1 MALTRLVVAQV
12 RGLHGLNGAV
22 RVEVLT
28 DRPEAR
34 FAAGS
39 VLHVEGD
46 ARPLTINAAQP
57 VEDGPGWRLL
67 FREVPDRAA
76 SERLR
81 DAYLEVEVDRSA
93 DLDAGAAYWHEVI
106 GSTVRDSTGAVLGTV
121 ADVYRAGENEV
132 YVVRG
137 GPAGEFDM
145 PAVRDVI
152 TTFAPERH
160 EIVVDEGVLDL
171 GGAPVDGPGGGGA
184 AAGASKPRRRHRW
197 SRHGKGAKDAAAGGR
212 GTDSP
217 AGPGEPGGPAST

>member
-34 FAAGS
+34 FATGV
-39 VLHVEGD
+39 VLYLEGD
-46 ARPLTINAAQP
+46 ARPLTILAAQP
-57 VEDGPGWRLL
+57 VEDGPGWRLR
-67 FREVPDRAA
+67 FRDVPDRAA
-76 SERLR
+76 AERLR

-93 DLDAGAAYWHEVI
+93 DLDPGAAYWHEVV
-106 GSTVRDSTGAVLGTV
+106 GSTVRDSAGAVLGTV

-152 TTFAPERH
+152 TTFAPELR
-160 EIVVDEGVLDL
+160 EIVVDETVLDL
-171 GGAPVDGPGGGGA
+171 GGAPVDGPGSSGGA
-184 AAGASKPRRRHRW
+184 APKPRRRHRF
-197 SRHGKGAKDAAAGGR
+197 SRHGKGATGSGDRSAA
-212 GTDSP
+212 S
-217 AGPGEPGGPAST
+217 

>member
-28 DRPEAR
+28 DKPEAR
-34 FAAGS
+34 FALGS
-39 VLHVEGD
+39 ALFIEGD
-46 ARPLTINAAQP
+46 TRPLTITAAQP
-57 VEDGPGWRLL
+57 VEDGPGWRLR
-67 FREVPDRAA
+67 FNEAQDRGAA
-76 SERLR
+76 ERLR

-106 GSTVRDSTGAVLGTV
+106 GSTVRDGAGIVLGTV

-152 TTFAPERH
+152 TTFAPERR
-160 EIVVDEGVLDL
+160 EIIVDGGVLDL
-171 GGAPVDGPGGGGA
+171 GGAPVDGPGSEGA
-184 AAGASKPRRRHRW
+184 AKPRRRHRY
-197 SRHGKGAKDAAAGGR
+197 SRHGKGARDSGAKAAG
-212 GTDSP
+212 D
-217 AGPGEPGGPAST
+217 EASGDEAAS

>member
-1 MALTRLVVAQV
+1 MAPVRLVVAQV

-28 DRPEAR
+28 DKPEAR
-34 FAAGS
+34 FATGS

-46 ARPLTINAAQP
+46 ARPLTITAAQAI
-57 VEDGPGWRLL
+57 EDGPGWRLQ
-67 FREVPDRAA
+67 FREVPARATA
-76 SERLR
+76 ERLR
-81 DAYLEVEVDRSA
+81 DAYLEILVDRAA

-137 GPAGEFDM
+137 GPAGEFDI

-160 EIVVDEGVLDL
+160 EIVVDEVVLDL
-171 GGAPVDGPGGGGA
+171 AGTAVDGPGSTGPA
-184 AAGASKPRRRHRW
+184 TPKPRRRHRW
-197 SRHGKGAKDAAAGGR
+197 SRHGKGSKPSD
-212 GTDSP
+212 
-217 AGPGEPGGPAST
+217 GPAPA

>member
-34 FAAGS
+34 FAAGA
-39 VLHVEGD
+39 VLRVEGD
-46 ARPLTINAAQP
+46 ARPLTISAAQP

-81 DAYLEVEVDRSA
+81 DAYLEIEVDRAA
-93 DLDAGAAYWHEVI
+93 DLGAGAAYWHEVI
-106 GSTVRDSTGAVLGTV
+106 GSTVRDSTGAALGTV

-152 TTFAPERH
+152 TTFAPERR

-171 GGAPVDGPGGGGA
+171 GGAPVDGPG
-184 AAGASKPRRRHRW
+184 AAGAAETKPRRRHGW
-197 SRHGKGAKDAAAGGR
+197 SRHGKGAKDAAAGTGR
-212 GTDSP
+212 GEP
-217 AGPGEPGGPAST
+217 AGS